1 MPHVDIGVILQENS
15 PFKSLTKEG
24 GNNHAG
30 DPDLQG
36 GGRMPVY
43 GWVILVLVV
52 LALIVAGAIVV
63 QRRRRAGGIISAR
76 GRKKGRKR

>member
-1 MPHVDIGVILQENS
+1 MVPHVDIGVILQENS
-15 PFKSLTKEG
+15 QFKSLTRG
-24 GNNHAG
+24 GNHHAF

-63 QRRRRAGGIISAR
+63 QRRRRAGGVISAR